1 MPYKGARGAVPTRG
15 RGDEYAHGIDSDWTG
30 SGGGQYT
37 RDTFLTRQLG
47 ELNAIMRFLPQISSF
62 WRIECT

>member
-1 MPYKGARGAVPTRG
+1 MTYESARGAVPTRG
-15 RGDEYAHGIDSDWTG
+15 RGDEYACGIDSDWPG

-37 RDTFLTRQLG
+37 RDTFSTRPLG
-47 ELNAIMRFLPQISSF
+47 DLNAIMHFLPQISSF